1 MLIVTQKRGE
11 TMKIGDNV
19 DITVLDMDDNQVII
33 GITAPRDVAVHRG
46 EIYRK
51 IQKESRRKKG

>member
-11 TMKIGDNV
+11 TMKIGENV
-19 DITVLDMDDNQVII
+19 GITVLDMDDNQVII
-33 GITAPRDVAVHRG
+33 GITAPRDIAVHRG

-51 IQKESRRKKG
+51 IQKESERKKG

>member
-51 IQKESRRKKG
+51 IQKESKRKKG

>member
-11 TMKIGDNV
+11 TMKIGDDV
-19 DITVLDMDDNQVII
+19 DITVLDMDGNQVII
-33 GITAPRDVAVHRG
+33 GITAPRDLAVHRK

-51 IQKESRRKKG
+51 IQKESERYKG